1 VISLT
6 GSQDRHDLQDG
17 KLNVSGRESERS
29 LEFILLILHI
39 LLSCHNFL
47 VGMLG
52 NFGSLTPSHSFHY
65 CPELNW
71 K

>member
-1 VISLT
+1 
-6 GSQDRHDLQDG
+6 
-17 KLNVSGRESERS
+17 LNVSGRESERS